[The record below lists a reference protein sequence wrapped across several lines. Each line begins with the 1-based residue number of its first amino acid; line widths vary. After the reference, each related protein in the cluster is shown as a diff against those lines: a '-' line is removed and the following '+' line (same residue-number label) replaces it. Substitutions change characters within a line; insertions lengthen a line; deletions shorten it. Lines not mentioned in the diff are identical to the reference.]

1 MHSITGHGA
10 THGFETNAHA
20 PISSLAVV
28 FEDDP
33 VILYQTNIRKRLVH
47 K

>member
-1 MHSITGHGA
+1 MHSITAHGA

-28 FEDDP
+28 FEGDT
-33 VILYQTNIRKRLVH
+33 VILNERNIHKRIVH
-47 K
+47 